1 MFANSRN
8 VILDKDYY
16 FERKSEY
23 NISNPCLSKAI
34 IYYIKNNN
42 YIDKKN
48 NNVKWIDFN
57 VMNDIYKTYVEI
69 FKNSVLVI
77 FDGIYREDFRLHK
90 KSFNEDD
97 ENSNSS
103 KD

>member
-1 MFANSRN
+1 MKTSIKNSFFFCNSRN
-8 VILDKDYY
+8 VILETDYY

-42 YIDKKN
+42 YIDKEN

-57 VMNDIYKTYVEI
+57 VMNEIYKTYYIPPELSRNI
-69 FKNSVLVI
+69 
-77 FDGIYREDFRLHK
+77 
-90 KSFNEDD
+90 
-97 ENSNSS
+97 
-103 KD
+103 

>member
-1 MFANSRN
+1 MKFIRHTIFPPN
-8 VILDKDYY
+8 
-16 FERKSEY
+16 
-23 NISNPCLSKAI
+23 
-34 IYYIKNNN
+34 
-42 YIDKKN
+42 
-48 NNVKWIDFN
+48 
-57 VMNDIYKTYVEI
+57 YVEI